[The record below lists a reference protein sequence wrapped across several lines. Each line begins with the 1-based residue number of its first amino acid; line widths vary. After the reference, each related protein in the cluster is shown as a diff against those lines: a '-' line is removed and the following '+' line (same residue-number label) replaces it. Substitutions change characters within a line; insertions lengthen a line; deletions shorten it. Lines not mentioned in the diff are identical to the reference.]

1 VPYIDA
7 YEVPPEADAEF
18 LAAGPAG
25 VVHRALRPDVRL
37 RWVTIGDHPS
47 DLPFPHRGGD
57 FRVVHEDGDVDGAGG
72 VILINA
78 FEVSPADDERFL
90 AGWHAARDLLTGERG
105 YLGTRLHFG
114 DGDFRFVDVARWS
127 SPLMIFRA
135 NATAPTPFP
144 SHPGIYERVV
154 A

>member
-1 VPYIDA
+1 MPHIDA
-7 YEVPPEADAEF
+7 YELPPEADGDF
-18 LAAGPAG
+18 LAAGPTG
-25 VVHRALRPDVRL
+25 VVHRALRADVRL
-37 RWVTIGDHPS
+37 RWVTIGDRPS
-47 DLPFPHRGGD
+47 DLPFPHHGGD

-78 FEVSPADDERFL
+78 FEVPPADDERFL
-90 AGWHAARDLLTGERG
+90 AGWHAVRERHAEQRG
-105 YLGTRLHFG
+105 YLGTRLYFG
-114 DGDFRFVDVARWS
+114 AGDFRFVDVARWS

-135 NATAPTPFP
+135 DATAPTPFP